1 MLHYFKWH
9 NMLSS
14 ILGSTFTFKKKG
26 GGVKENVGGVTPNRL
41 HQVPVVIH
49 LHLSQVD

>member
-1 MLHYFKWH
+1 
-9 NMLSS
+9 
-14 ILGSTFTFKKKG
+14 
-26 GGVKENVGGVTPNRL
+26 VKENVGGVTPNRL